1 MAKLKASKRIWGN
14 RFVTIS
20 YRLLF
25 RTVLISDQ
33 TSHNDQHFSHI
44 KHTSHQVLIACVGF
58 FWAPVIRFFII
69 QQICVPEHEQ
79 KLPHSDVGGKNKP
92 KLRSEPKYL
101 KEKLYNRIP
110 ILCVLTHDRHTTKC
124 KMRVRWV
131 FNVLTS
137 HLLELS
143 DAFFPLWL
151 NYSTPDMFT

>member
-69 QQICVPEHEQ
+69 QQICLPEHEQ
-79 KLPHSDVGGKNKP
+79 KVPRSVVGGKNKP
-92 KLRSEPKYL
+92 KLRAEPEISK
-101 KEKLYNRIP
+101 KNFKIP
-110 ILCVLTHDRHTTKC
+110 ILCVMTHDRHTTKR

-131 FNVLTS
+131 MNVLTS
-137 HLLELS
+137 HLLGLS
-143 DAFFPLWL
+143 DAFLPLWL